1 MNPGSPPTSDGRS
14 VRTGRH
20 GGRGPSRAGRGGRRG
35 TTTTISRQRFEGATD
50 DLKGDIFDLVG
61 SRSADL
67 FIKTKKAIANY
78 VGRTYQHSGDIR
90 RAIETLTIPTIPMPT
105 APVADPMPVLLA
117 AIFSEQVKEYV
128 KQTSRLQE
136 NIKRLWALVW
146 GQCSDTIRTR
156 LQALDGYDDMHTTS
170 NGLQLLIAIKDLM
183 FNVQEQKYVPLSIH
197 LAKRQFFL
205 LSQGRNT
212 VGEYYDQFKNQ
223 TDVLSHI
230 GAGIGHDTAIMR
242 QVLRSQGIN
251 VDEATE
257 AQEEAAETE
266 GIQWYLALA
275 FLMGSDRSRF
285 GRLLEKLEN
294 DFTAGNDN
302 YPKTLTDAYNMLL
315 EWKVDP
321 RLLMRMAGND
331 GVSFVTNTIDQGD
344 DTELS
349 NNNEPRDNDTTH
361 ANMTFGNG
369 GRGRGSGRNSG
380 RGGGGSNRNN
390 VQCFRCGA
398 KGHYASECPESLE
411 DAQRMLAEA
420 AETGTNMLH
429 HTTLHDPTT
438 EQTNE
443 MNLATLNVDEIDTE
457 DNDTSF
463 VFTQDMRNIEAQH
476 GGHLPP
482 EWILLDN
489 QSTVDVFTNRR
500 LLKNIRRAKTNMF
513 IHCTAGVAKTNLIGD
528 LPGYGTVWYHPNG
541 IANILSLSKVKEKHR
556 VTFDS
561 NQGNQFIVH
570 RKDGTQ
576 RIFQQSPRGLYFL
589 DTSLSPLPV
598 NKANGTVLVTTVAD
612 KANSFSNADYA
623 QAVLARKIQ
632 KIIGRLTTRAFIYFI
647 ENNLLPNCPV
657 NRRDVLRAEQIFGP
671 DVGAL
676 KGKTV
681 RRQPPRVQV
690 DEVSLPPTIQQHY
703 QDVTLAC
710 DIMYVNKVP
719 LLMSIS
725 RHIRFGTAQHIK
737 NQQGVTI
744 FNGIRA
750 VHQIYLQRG
759 FRIRN
764 AFMDGQFE
772 PLRGNLAELG
782 IVLNTAS
789 NDEHVPEIERQIRTV
804 KERTRAI
811 YCTLPFNKMPRR
823 LIIEMVYAA
832 NYWLN
837 MFPRKGGVSKTLSPR
852 ALLTGKTWSYTT
864 HCKLEF
870 GDYVQTHEEHDNSMV
885 ARTIGA
891 IALRPTGNAQ
901 RSYFF
906 LALLLGEY

>member
-20 GGRGPSRAGRGGRRG
+20 GGRGPGRAGRGSRR
-35 TTTTISRQRFEGATD
+35 TMTATISRQRFDGATE
-50 DLKGDIFDLVG
+50 DLKGEIFDLVG
-61 SRSADL
+61 SRSADM

-90 RAIETLTIPTIPMPT
+90 RAIETLTLSTIPMPT

-128 KQTSRLQE
+128 KQTSRPQE
-136 NIKRLWALVW
+136 NIKWLWALVW
-146 GQCSDTIRTR
+146 GQCSDTIWTQ
-156 LQALDGYDDMHTTS
+156 LQSLETYDDMHTAS

-183 FNVQEQKYVPLSIH
+183 FNVQEQKYVPLSSH

-205 LSQGRNT
+205 LSQGHNT

-230 GAGIGHDTAIMR
+230 GAAIGDDTAIMK
-242 QVLRSQGIN
+242 QVLRSQDIN
-251 VDEATE
+251 VDEATDV
-257 AQEEAAETE
+257 QEEAAATE

-294 DFTAGNDN
+294 HFTAGNDN

-315 EWKVDP
+315 EWKDDP

-331 GVSFVTNTIDQGD
+331 GISFTTNTIEPNDEQDIDPGNHEQR
-344 DTELS
+344 DT
-349 NNNEPRDNDTTH
+349 DATH
-361 ANMTFGNG
+361 ANTTLGNG
-369 GRGRGSGRNSG
+369 GRGRGPGRTGG
-380 RGGGGSNRNN
+380 RGGRGGNRSNI
-390 VQCFRCGA
+390 QCFRCGA
-398 KGHYASECPESLE
+398 MGHYASECPETLK
-411 DAQRMLAEA
+411 DAQRMLAETT
-420 AETGTNMLH
+420 ETGTNMLQH
-429 HTTLHDPTT
+429 
-438 EQTNE
+438 
-443 MNLATLNVDEIDTE
+443 ATLNESTTDQLNEMHFASLNFNELNQE

-463 VFTQDMRNIEAQH
+463 VFTQDLRNVEAQH

-500 LLKNIRRAKTNMF
+500 LLKNIRQARTNML

-541 IANILSLSKVKEKHR
+541 IANILSLSKVKEKYR

-561 NQGNQFIVH
+561 DQNNQFIVH
-570 RKDGTQ
+570 RNDGTQ
-576 RIFQQSPRGLYFL
+576 RVFQQSPRGLYFL
-589 DTSLSPLPV
+589 DTSLAPHPTAGTNS
-598 NKANGTVLVTTVAD
+598 TVLITTVAD

-632 KIIGRLTTRAFIYFI
+632 KIIGRPTTRAFIYII
-647 ENNLLPNCPV
+647 ENNLLPNCPI

-671 DVGAL
+671 DIGTL

-690 DEVSLPPTIQQHY
+690 DEVTMPPTIQQHY

-710 DIMYVNKVP
+710 DIMYVNKIP
-719 LLMSIS
+719 FLMSIS
-725 RHIRFGTAQHIK
+725 RHI
-737 NQQGVTI
+737 
-744 FNGIRA
+744 
-750 VHQIYLQRG
+750 
-759 FRIRN
+759 
-764 AFMDGQFE
+764 
-772 PLRGNLAELG
+772 
-782 IVLNTAS
+782 
-789 NDEHVPEIERQIRTV
+789 
-804 KERTRAI
+804 
-811 YCTLPFNKMPRR
+811 
-823 LIIEMVYAA
+823 
-832 NYWLN
+832 
-837 MFPRKGGVSKTLSPR
+837 
-852 ALLTGKTWSYTT
+852 
-864 HCKLEF
+864 
-870 GDYVQTHEEHDNSMV
+870 
-885 ARTIGA
+885 
-891 IALRPTGNAQ
+891 
-901 RSYFF
+901 
-906 LALLLGEY
+906 